1 MPEFLHEV
9 VKKREREME
18 YRTLMS
24 PSFAVTSPSYGTT
37 SYTFGRPSHLREGQF
52 VVPTLTMPP
61 INEIAYRSVTEI
73 GITQHSIVFPN
84 VGGWVQS
91 AVMVNT
97 PADVVVRSQQ
107 MLTLNAWEL
116 LAGHMCRPNYTW
128 SNNAYT
134 CRSCSA
140 RYETDGS
147 EWQRT
152 VHPTSEDLGAN

>member
-18 YRTLMS
+18 YRTLMPAS
-24 PSFAVTSPSYGTT
+24 YVSFASAGA
-37 SYTFGRPSHLREGQF
+37 SHLRQGQF

-61 INEIAYRSVTEI
+61 INEIAYRYEI
-73 GITQHSIVFPN
+73 ELGITTHSVVFPN

-91 AVMVNT
+91 AVMVST
-97 PADVVVRSQQ
+97 PVNIALRSQQ

>member
-24 PSFAVTSPSYGTT
+24 PSYQSYTVAGTT
-37 SYTFGRPSHLREGQF
+37 SYTFSRPSHLREGQF

-61 INEIAYRSVTEI
+61 LNEIAYRSATAMGMTE
-73 GITQHSIVFPN
+73 HSVVFPN
-84 VGGWVQS
+84 VGSWIQS
-91 AVMVNT
+91 AVMINT

-107 MLTLNAWEL
+107 MLMLNAWEL
-116 LAGHMCRPNYTW
+116 LAGHMCRPNYSW
-128 SNNAYT
+128 SNNAYA

-147 EWQRT
+147 EWQR
-152 VHPTSEDLGAN
+152 G